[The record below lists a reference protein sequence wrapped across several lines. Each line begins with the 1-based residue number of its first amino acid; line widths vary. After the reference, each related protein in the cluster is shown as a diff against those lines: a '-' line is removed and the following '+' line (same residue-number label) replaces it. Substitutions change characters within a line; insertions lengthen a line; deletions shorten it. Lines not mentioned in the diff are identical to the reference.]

1 MKAIVYIL
9 LCSDGRFYV
18 GHTTNL
24 ELRLKEHNGEH
35 HIYDKGSDFT
45 ISHRPFKLVY
55 TEEYETVSE
64 ATRRERQLHKWSHSK
79 KEALIDGDIERLKLL
94 SKSKNVR
101 TGLS

>member
-1 MKAIVYIL
+1 MATVYIL

-35 HIYDKGSDFT
+35 PVYDKGSDFT

-64 ATRRERQLHKWSHSK
+64 AAKRERQLHKWTHAK
-79 KEALIDGDIERLKLL
+79 KQALIDGDIENLKSL
-94 SKSKNVR
+94 SKSNSKQA
-101 TGLS
+101 GLS

>member
-1 MKAIVYIL
+1 MPIVYIL

-35 HIYDKGSDFT
+35 PIYDKGSDFT

-55 TEEYETVSE
+55 TEEHSTLQE
-64 ATRRERQLHKWSHSK
+64 AIIRERQLHKWSHEK
-79 KEALIDGDIERLKLL
+79 KQALIDGDFDKLSLL
-94 SKSKNVR
+94 SKSKSER
-101 TGLS
+101 